1 MRVSSQHGPGTRDG
15 AARRVTGAPGSL
27 TDGEGS
33 WGARTP
39 GCGAYT
45 FASLVAEAGSR
56 WSGPLAGLAGPALHG
71 TMPWALDASALHTS
85 LEGNAVDGS
94 SRGRSVT
101 ERPSAKSGEPPL
113 LYRSTW
119 DGQSLGSEGALG
131 KSGEPL
137 PRALEALSVAGTARY
152 YESWAADSLRRDY
165 PTGSEDWAP
174 SLSLDRRHTHGSRM
188 PKAAASLRCAAVW
201 QEARALLSLRAPRRL
216 ARLRPPRHTIDGG
229 VHPKA
234 PTTSWGPAH
243 SRHSLSGLLLPSA
256 SQSLA
261 AGFGPPS
268 LRTMA
273 ASDKAPALSDGQED
287 ASASAGASDD
297 PGVGL
302 LVQVEGR
309 KKPTPAAVLLD
320 EAYLKDT
327 AEALGATEEGMAAWT
342 ARVGVDMSK
351 PAFLDTAEAHLLLRQ
366 SSKRGG
372 VGRGS
377 RRYIGMIYRKG
388 MAKWCMQLWFRRRT
402 HTLSLAFESALL
414 CARARDRLM
423 LHLRGREECID
434 KYYLNFPVEAD
445 LHLHDIDVIRA
456 TRPLPTPPDDSPLG
470 SFVGP
475 VLARQA
481 NAKLPAPLVAPRPA
495 SGRPSHRSPQLPPH
509 DPAPFRAPSEPW
521 GSPRATTTPETDGP
535 SVTERSVRLSSGEH
549 GAGPAP
555 HCAETMTSR
564 PPAPPLGSEEGR
576 RLGPAWS
583 GNAEWGALP
592 APMPAPAA
600 PSLPALLEV
609 LAQAVPG
616 GLALQ
621 QVLAALGVSHPP
633 DRSPGIDPASW
644 DRILFDAIRV
654 ALSGAPSCPAPPR
667 TELFRPNPV
676 RPSAP
681 DPLRP
686 PWGAA
691 PPNDVLDRRWMDG
704 PLVSG

>member
-119 DGQSLGSEGALG
+119 DGQVRPSGSPARRARSCSACGSLRCRCRGNTSLAPNPQSLGSEGALG

-423 LHLRGREECID
+423 LHLRGREVRGGGRGPKLRCS
-434 KYYLNFPVEAD
+434 FS
-445 LHLHDIDVIRA
+445 RA
-456 TRPLPTPPDDSPLG
+456 RPDRLTRHVVARVPRSALTSTTSTSLWRLTSTSTTSTLSEPRGPFRLPPTTRPWAPSWAPCWRGRPTRSFPRPSWRPDPRQAGPAIGRRSSRPTPP
-470 SFVGP
+470 
-475 VLARQA
+475 
-481 NAKLPAPLVAPRPA
+481 
-495 SGRPSHRSPQLPPH
+495 RPSGPP
-509 DPAPFRAPSEPW
+509 
-521 GSPRATTTPETDGP
+521 
-535 SVTERSVRLSSGEH
+535 
-549 GAGPAP
+549 
-555 HCAETMTSR
+555 
-564 PPAPPLGSEEGR
+564 
-576 RLGPAWS
+576 
-583 GNAEWGALP
+583 
-592 APMPAPAA
+592 
-600 PSLPALLEV
+600 
-609 LAQAVPG
+609 
-616 GLALQ
+616 
-621 QVLAALGVSHPP
+621 
-633 DRSPGIDPASW
+633 RSPGA
-644 DRILFDAIRV
+644 A
-654 ALSGAPSCPAPPR
+654 PAPPR
-667 TELFRPNPV
+667 RP
-676 RPSAP
+676 R
-681 DPLRP
+681 RT
-686 PWGAA
+686 A
-691 PPNDVLDRRWMDG
+691 PP
-704 PLVSG
+704 